1 MRQNTITNIMSK
13 EIKKG
18 MRMTLSF
25 CSTQH
30 PTFNSTFQNPDK
42 ENPNQI
48 IISEN
53 TQQSIK

>member
-1 MRQNTITNIMSK
+1 
-13 EIKKG
+13 
-18 MRMTLSF
+18 MTLSF